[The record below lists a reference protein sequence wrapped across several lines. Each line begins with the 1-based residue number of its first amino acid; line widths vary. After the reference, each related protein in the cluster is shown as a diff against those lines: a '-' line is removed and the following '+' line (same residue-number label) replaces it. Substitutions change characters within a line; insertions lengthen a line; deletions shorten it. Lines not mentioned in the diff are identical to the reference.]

1 MTSPRIPI
9 RIVDK
14 HCGCGK
20 TTKLLESFKSEYRY
34 LVVVPF
40 LSEVQRVIDNA
51 CVPFVEPKDTSGT
64 KRESL
69 EALLEEGLNIVTT
82 HAMYK
87 RVACLARSGKLESY
101 HIIIDEVPD
110 TCASVRG
117 VTKTSFQDFYLGPGY
132 ATLSPDNRILVTD
145 RWTENY
151 DNTSD
156 TLSQE
161 LYKLANAG
169 MLHLVSG
176 TFYMWTLPI
185 ELFTKARSFTVYTYM
200 AEGSMLVPYLRKLG
214 IPFVIDRDT
223 SADLVFRRKAKELIE
238 IRDIPA
244 LRNIEFT
251 YSKQTTAINQR
262 KYGKIIGSALK
273 NIKQRQ
279 IIKQD
284 GQSDMSKLMITCAK
298 ANWFHNG
305 KSTGDKIK
313 AGHFAKNSRMFDGAQ
328 WVANTTRGTNDYI
341 DCTHLIYLYDQYMI
355 PYIKNWLG
363 LSSDIEAQD
372 RYALTE
378 LIQWV
383 YRSRVRRGEP
393 IFLYLPSKRM
403 RGLLNGWL
411 DAGASNIEH
420 KVSQQLAA

>member
-1 MTSPRIPI
+1 MFMTSPRIPI

-34 LVVVPF
+34 LVVVPL

-110 TCASVRG
+110 TCAQVRG
-117 VTKTSFQDFYLGPGY
+117 VTTTSFQEFYLGCGY
-132 ATLSPDNRILVTD
+132 ATLSPDNRILATEK
-145 RWTENY
+145 WTNDC

-156 TLSQE
+156 TLSTE
-161 LYKLANAG
+161 LFKLANAG

-176 TFYMWTLPI
+176 KFFMWALPI
-185 ELFTKARSFTVYTYM
+185 ELLTKASSFTVYTYM
-200 AEGSMLVPYLRKLG
+200 ADGSMLVPYLKKLSVEVNQNPPVDLEFRK
-214 IPFVIDRDT
+214 R
-223 SADLVFRRKAKELIE
+223 AKELIE

-244 LRNIEFT
+244 LGNFKLSYT
-251 YSKQTTAINQR
+251 NQTDPKNQK
-262 KYGKIIGSALK
+262 KYGRIVGSALK

-279 IIKQD
+279 IINQD
-284 GQSDMSKLMITCAK
+284 GQSDMSKVMITCAK

-313 AGHFAKNSRMFDGAQ
+313 AGHFAKNSRLLDGAQ

-341 DCTHLIYLYDQYMI
+341 DCTHLIYLYDQYMN
-355 PYIKNWLG
+355 PYIMRWLG
-363 LSSDIEAQD
+363 ISS
-372 RYALTE
+372 
-378 LIQWV
+378 
-383 YRSRVRRGEP
+383 
-393 IFLYLPSKRM
+393 
-403 RGLLNGWL
+403 
-411 DAGASNIEH
+411 
-420 KVSQQLAA
+420 

>member
-1 MTSPRIPI
+1 MTSTRKPI
-9 RIVDK
+9 RIVDQP
-14 HCGCGK
+14 CGSGK
-20 TTKLLESFKSEYRY
+20 TTKLLQSFNPKYKY
-34 LVVVPF
+34 LVVVPL
-40 LSEVQRVIDNA
+40 LSEVKRVIKGA
-51 CVPFVEPKDTSGT
+51 CVPFVEPKDASGT

-69 EALLEEGLNIVTT
+69 ETHLDEGLNIVTT
-82 HAMYK
+82 HAMYQ
-87 RVACLARSGKLESY
+87 RVACLARSGKLEDY

-110 TCASVRG
+110 TCASVAG
-117 VTKTSFQDFYLGPGY
+117 VTTTSFQEFYLGRGY
-132 ATLSPDNRILVTD
+132 ATLSPDNRILA
-145 RWTENY
+145 TEKWMNDC

-156 TLSQE
+156 TLSPE
-161 LYKLANAG
+161 LFKLANAG

-176 TFYMWTLPI
+176 KFFMWALPI
-185 ELFTKARSFTVYTYM
+185 ELLTKASSFTVYTYM
-200 AEGSMLVPYLRKLG
+200 ADGSMLVPYLKKLG
-214 IPFVIDRDT
+214 VDVDKDPPV
-223 SADLVFRRKAKELIE
+223 DLEFRKRAKELIE

-244 LRNIEFT
+244 LGKFNLSYT
-251 YSKQTTAINQR
+251 KQTDPNNQK
-262 KYGKIIGSALK
+262 KYGRIVGSALK

-284 GQSDMSKLMITCAK
+284 GQSDMSRVMITCAK

-313 AGHFAKNSRMFDGAQ
+313 TGHFAKNSRMFDRAQ

-341 DCTHLIYLYDQYMI
+341 DCTHLIYLYDQYMNT
-355 PYIKNWLG
+355 YIKNWLG
-363 LSSDIEAQD
+363 PNSDTNAQD

-393 IFLYLPSKRM
+393 IVLYLPSKRM
-403 RGLLNGWL
+403 RRLLNTWL